1 MLLEFGIKDKIH
13 QLERAGMRPNERLWT
28 TIIRSG
34 AAAYPALLELAC
46 NVGALHADEPECYG
60 PLHALR
66 LLGEVGQLEMIDTLM
81 GLLPLELEYEDE
93 KLPQLWA
100 EELPQL
106 VARLGAPAI
115 EPLWALADDTSKQS
129 AARGC
134 ALLALGYLTAIEPEA
149 REPIV
154 AGLRERLA
162 AADDPAWAGQ
172 IVTALANLGAPES
185 YAEVMALYRAG
196 KIDQGIIPAGA
207 ARQLLLSASAKRLA
221 CAKHP
226 LPERYDQHGPFPSQ
240 N

>member
-1 MLLEFGIKDKIH
+1 MLLEFGIKDKIQ
-13 QLERAGMRPNERLWT
+13 QLERAGMRPNDRLWAT
-28 TIIRSG
+28 LIRAGSV
-34 AAAYPALLELAC
+34 AYPALLELAS
-46 NVGALHADEPECYG
+46 NIDALHTEEPECYG

-66 LLGEVGQLEMIDTLM
+66 LLGEVGQIEMIQPLM
-81 GLLPLELEYEDE
+81 SLLPLELDYEDE

-115 EPLWALADDTSKQS
+115 EPLWALAGDASQQS

-134 ALLALGYLTAIEPEA
+134 ALLALGYLTAIEPGE

-154 AGLRERLA
+154 AGLRERLS
-162 AADDPAWAGQ
+162 AADDPTWVGQ
-172 IVTALANLGAPES
+172 IVTALANLGAKEA
-185 YAEVMALYRAG
+185 YAEVMGLYRAG
-196 KIDQGIIPAGA
+196 KINQDIIPAGA
-207 ARQLLLSASAKRLA
+207 ARQLLLSDSTKRLS

-226 LPERYDQHGPFPSQ
+226 LPERYDQHGPFPNQ